1 MDSKDIEKKNLEAHV
16 ELCAVRYKFIE
27 EKLDAVDDQLV
38 KLATAIGDVKT
49 MMQHMSEKRNT
60 QLISWGLGI
69 MAVKVSIIGYLL
81 ATYVIK

>member
-49 MMQHMSEKRNT
+49 MMQHMTEKRNT

>member
-27 EKLDAVDDQLV
+27 EKLEAVDDQLV

-49 MMQHMSEKRNT
+49 MMQHMTEKRNT

-69 MAVKVSIIGYLL
+69 MALKVSIIGYLL

>member
-1 MDSKDIEKKNLEAHV
+1 MDSKDIEKKNIEAHV

-27 EKLDAVDDQLV
+27 EKLEAVDDQLA

-69 MAVKVSIIGYLL
+69 MALKVSIIGYLL

>member
-49 MMQHMSEKRNT
+49 MMQHMAEKRNT

-69 MAVKVSIIGYLL
+69 MAVKISIIGYLL

>member
-27 EKLDAVDDQLV
+27 EKLEAVDDQLA
-38 KLATAIGDVKT
+38 KLANAIGDVKT
-49 MMQHMSEKRNT
+49 MMQHMTEKRNT

>member
-27 EKLDAVDDQLV
+27 EKLEAVDDQLV

-69 MAVKVSIIGYLL
+69 MALKVSIIGYLL

>member
-27 EKLDAVDDQLV
+27 EKLEAVDDQLV

-49 MMQHMSEKRNT
+49 MMQHMTEKRNT

-69 MAVKVSIIGYLL
+69 MAVKISIIGYLL

>member
-69 MAVKVSIIGYLL
+69 MAVMVSIIGYLL

>member
-49 MMQHMSEKRNT
+49 MMQHMTEKRNT

-69 MAVKVSIIGYLL
+69 MAVKISIIGYLL

>member
-27 EKLDAVDDQLV
+27 EKLEAVDDQLA

-49 MMQHMSEKRNT
+49 MMQNMVEKRNT

-69 MAVKVSIIGYLL
+69 MALKVSIIGYLL